1 MVVLVQLHAGA
12 ISLPWLLLLSLP
24 PRLSWRGQTLCLLH
38 AIPPQLFVRSKFFAT
53 YLAPHLLARLAMQFR
68 SAGFATLAM
77 LLLLSSAFS
86 SCLGEINFPSYISSS
101 MIFQR
106 NAPFTISGT
115 DAAHSSLTAAF
126 NGHMYTATADAS
138 GAFAF
143 TLPPQPAATTPAS
156 FVLTSTSGAQA
167 SLDDVLFGDVF
178 LSSGQSN
185 MQSYVSWQYNYSD
198 IIAAAPKYSSLIR
211 IAQVAMLQE
220 YCNTTQPQDNLTMS
234 IPWTRATPD
243 VLPGMSAIA
252 YLTAVQLIIAN
263 PDVPIGA
270 IASSWGGTAMEPWM
284 PEEAL
289 KACGQY
295 QDSGAPPTNT
305 DPNFF
310 RAVSIASMSG
320 RGGSAL
326 DDFPDKGSVLWNS
339 MIHPLTRLSIAG
351 VYWYAV
357 LSHSHTLRISTRV

>member
-1 MVVLVQLHAGA
+1 
-12 ISLPWLLLLSLP
+12 
-24 PRLSWRGQTLCLLH
+24 
-38 AIPPQLFVRSKFFAT
+38 
-53 YLAPHLLARLAMQFR
+53 
-68 SAGFATLAM
+68 
-77 LLLLSSAFS
+77 
-86 SCLGEINFPSYISSS
+86 
-101 MIFQR
+101 
-106 NAPFTISGT
+106 
-115 DAAHSSLTAAF
+115 
-126 NGHMYTATADAS
+126 
-138 GAFAF
+138 
-143 TLPPQPAATTPAS
+143 
-156 FVLTSTSGAQA
+156 
-167 SLDDVLFGDVF
+167 
-178 LSSGQSN
+178 
-185 MQSYVSWQYNYSD
+185 
-198 IIAAAPKYSSLIR
+198 
-211 IAQVAMLQE
+211 
-220 YCNTTQPQDNLTMS
+220 
-234 IPWTRATPD
+234 
-243 VLPGMSAIA
+243 MSAIA

-295 QDSGAPPTNT
+295 HDGGAPPANT

-310 RAVSIASMSG
+310 RAVSLASMSG

>member
-1 MVVLVQLHAGA
+1 
-12 ISLPWLLLLSLP
+12 
-24 PRLSWRGQTLCLLH
+24 
-38 AIPPQLFVRSKFFAT
+38 
-53 YLAPHLLARLAMQFR
+53 MQFR
-68 SAGFATLAM
+68 CAAFAPLAL

-86 SCLGEINFPSYISSS
+86 SCLADLNFPSYISSS
-101 MIFQR
+101 MVFQR
-106 NAPFTISGT
+106 NAPFAISGT

-126 NGHMYTATADAS
+126 NGRMYTATADAS

-143 TLPPQPAATTPAS
+143 TFPPQPASTTPAS
-156 FVLTSTSGAQA
+156 FVFTSTSGARA

-185 MQSYVSWQYNYSD
+185 MQSYVSWQYNYTD
-198 IIAAAPKYSSLIR
+198 IVAAAPKYSSLIR
-211 IAQVAMLQE
+211 IAQVAMLQQ

-243 VLPGMSAIA
+243 VVPGMSAIA
-252 YLTAVQLIIAN
+252 YLTAVRLVIAN
-263 PDVPIGA
+263 PNVPVGA

-295 QDSGAPPTNT
+295 DDSGVSPDNT
-305 DPNFF
+305 GVTDQNIF
-310 RAVSIASMSG
+310 RATSPASMSG
-320 RGGSAL
+320 RGRTAF

-339 MIHPLTRLSIAG
+339 MIHPLTHLSIAG
-351 VYWYAV
+351 VYWYAA
-357 LSHSHTLRISTRV
+357 LSPPHTPCNPTLV